1 MQVISKKGKAQL
13 LNGVEKL
20 SALVEQGL
28 EPTDAL
34 VKVARELRV
43 PPNFVELMARAYNIG
58 KQAEQRESSDNVLDK
73 LATFTLADSQSALE
87 RLYPDEPVTTP
98 QLDEKT
104 AVASCYSLPPK
115 LPAFHAEPPRV
126 FEKIARAAAP
136 EPLREEKSMHQ
147 VKAAEMY
154 RLQRE
159 VEITRQDSVAVRD
172 QLMSK
177 LAEIA
182 HYFKLSTD
190 MRRPWP
196 EVYKRAG
203 LTFGQAGLNVMD
215 CVAGEFP
222 EGADRFKKEAAAPMP
237 GPMDRRWCPYNWIE
251 QAIKLAEIC
260 VDKRLIYVQTKEAY
274 EAKRAEVVP
283 PSDAPPSQT
292 TGQPAGVLGVISEK
306 QSLGLFDYAT
316 VQGLRDVGK
325 SIFSH
330 TSAGK
335 PTQELMEDQLGQLD
349 DPRHDAEL
357 RKIRTEAM
365 LQDFLANDDII
376 SGHDP
381 DEVLQHF
388 NDISQLS
395 PRSANQPAVMR
406 SLLRKRLSAGAHE
419 PFEAAEIANI
429 ERTLASNQRSSG
441 VLHAGIFK

>member
-34 VKVARELRV
+34 VKVAQELRV

-58 KQAEQRESSDNVLDK
+58 KQAEQREGSESVLEK
-73 LATFTLADSQSALE
+73 LATFTLADSRAALE

-98 QLDEKT
+98 DLDEKT
-104 AVASCYSLPPK
+104 AVAACYSLPPK
-115 LPAFHAEPPRV
+115 LPQFSAEPKV
-126 FEKIARAAAP
+126 AFEKIARAPAP
-136 EPLREEKSMHQ
+136 EPLREKKTDHQ
-147 VKAAEMY
+147 VKVAEMHH
-154 RLQRE
+154 LQRD
-159 VEITRQDSVAVRD
+159 VESTRQDSVAVRD
-172 QLMSK
+172 QLMGK
-177 LAEIA
+177 IAEIA
-182 HYFKLSTD
+182 HYFKLSPD
-190 MRRPWP
+190 VRRPWP

-203 LTFGQAGLNVMD
+203 LTFGQAGLNVME

-222 EGADRFKKEAAAPMP
+222 EGAARFKKEAAAAMP

-251 QAIKLAEIC
+251 QAIKLAESYI
-260 VDKRLIYVQTKEAY
+260 DKRLVYVQTKEAY
-274 EAKRAEVVP
+274 DAKRAEVVP

-292 TGQPAGVLGVISEK
+292 TGQEAGVLGLISEK
-306 QSLGLFDYAT
+306 RSLGLFDYAT

-330 TSAGK
+330 TAAGK
-335 PTQELMEDQLGQLD
+335 PTQELVEDQLGQLD
-349 DPRHDAEL
+349 DPKHDAEL

-381 DEVLQHF
+381 EEVLQHF
-388 NDISQLS
+388 NEISQLS
-395 PRSANQPAVMR
+395 PRSTNQPAVMR

-429 ERTLASNQRSSG
+429 ERTLASNQPSSG
-441 VLHAGIFK
+441 VLHAGLFK